1 MRKMRKAFGWG
12 YFEVWKC
19 GKWAPID
26 EKTVIDLGE
35 NLWRENRV
43 NKVGLE

>member
-12 YFEVWKC
+12 ILKC

-26 EKTVIDLGE
+26 ERTVIDLGE
-35 NLWRENRV
+35 NL
-43 NKVGLE
+43 